1 MNGWSSRPGGEGW
14 DDEPAWV
21 YEVTWEW
28 EPLPGQRY
36 PGDPGRRK
44 AVHTPVYEASRG
56 QSSGTAPVSS
66 VPEGGAAQGFGRVP
80 AEDPQRYGGRSASRG
95 TPRTT
100 PRGIGRTGSSSGRR
114 RFTGVGRLRPCR
126 STLGGRPGRRR
137 FRRLGG
143 RSRGPGVGGRRSSR
157 SSLSSPGIGTGAG
170 LGRFRRLGSVV
181 LGLGSSLGL
190 GVGLRFPVDRK
201 ALVGRRVPVFRL
213 GSRGLVF
220 RLGRIRLRD
229 SSSSGS
235 VGFRRSMSSS
245 VRLSR
250 VGPFPSVAGRS
261 RAGLRALPSTAGRSR
276 VGLRALLSTGAA
288 AGCASAWWAAAA
300 GATGSAGLWARGW
313 ASAGFAWWA
322 DLWEC
327 AAGSLGGVPES
338 GGA

>member
-1 MNGWSSRPGGEGW
+1 M
-14 DDEPAWV
+14 
-21 YEVTWEW
+21 
-28 EPLPGQRY
+28 
-36 PGDPGRRK
+36 
-44 AVHTPVYEASRG
+44 
-56 QSSGTAPVSS
+56 
-66 VPEGGAAQGFGRVP
+66 
-80 AEDPQRYGGRSASRG
+80 
-95 TPRTT
+95 
-100 PRGIGRTGSSSGRR
+100 
-114 RFTGVGRLRPCR
+114 
-126 STLGGRPGRRR
+126 
-137 FRRLGG
+137 
-143 RSRGPGVGGRRSSR
+143 GGRRSSR

-276 VGLRALLSTGAA
+276 VGLRALLSTGGRSRVRLSMVGRSSRGHRFGRAL
-288 AGCASAWWAAAA
+288 GP
-300 GATGSAGLWARGW
+300 GLGLGRFRLVGRPMGVRGRLPRRR
-313 ASAGFAWWA
+313 SRIGRGVVLTRRLIFGRFRRIGTVRRRRGRR
-322 DLWEC
+322 L
-327 AAGSLGGVPES
+327 SRLG
-338 GGA
+338 